1 MNPESKTIEQKY
13 IDQVAEM
20 RAIKSTR
27 QLSPNTTK
35 DYISAYRKLK
45 SILGEDI
52 TLYFNDFEGNTA
64 KIIAFGEKQKNPWK
78 ISRVR
83 NLYNAYINLMYAHNV
98 PDETTSK
105 YKLFLKNHQVAYQ
118 ESQKSN
124 ELTSESQIE
133 NMITYGEL
141 LDYISKLKKETQKDN
156 SPAYYDDV
164 LLILEISKV
173 LPYRINEFAH
183 MKYIENKDYNKL
195 TEDQKNESN
204 WLVKDGWDYFFHFK
218 QYETTKQRPSKIQ
231 QIDKPLAKII
241 RKHFNRYGSVSK
253 SKSMGYSDP
262 YNKPI
267 FIYDLQNNGA
277 YSPEQLSKLMI
288 RVSKEIIGKNVG
300 SAILRKVVVSHKYQ
314 ATKDQTQE
322 QEAFAKA
329 IGHSL
334 HVENLIYNKNIGE

>member
-13 IDQVAEM
+13 IDQVADM
-20 RAIKSTR
+20 RALKSTR

-52 TLYFNDFEGNTA
+52 TLYFNDYDGNIAKLEEEGL
-64 KIIAFGEKQKNPWK
+64 KP
-78 ISRVR
+78 SRIR
-83 NLYNAYINLMYAHNV
+83 NLFNAYINLMYAHKV

-105 YKLFLKNHQVAYQ
+105 YKSFLKKHQVAYQ
-118 ESQKSN
+118 DSQKSN

-141 LDYISKLKKETQKDN
+141 LDYISKLRTTIKTIPYTNRLPYQQ
-156 SPAYYDDV
+156 V
-164 LLILEISKV
+164 LFILEISKWK
-173 LPYRINEFAH
+173 PYRINEFAH
-183 MKYIENKDYNKL
+183 MMYIHNKDYNKMK
-195 TEDQKNESN
+195 EDEKNKHN
-204 WLVKDGWDYFFHFK
+204 WLVKKGWDYFFHFK
-218 QYETTKQRPSKIQ
+218 QYETTKQRPIKIQ
-231 QIDKPLAKII
+231 QIDKSLAKII
-241 RKHFNRYGSVSK
+241 RAFIRDNLDHEPDDESMPSFIDGNVSLF
-253 SKSMGYSDP
+253 G
-262 YNKPI
+262 N
-267 FIYDLQNNGA
+267 QT
-277 YSPEQLSKLMI
+277 PEQLSKLMI

-322 QEAFAKA
+322 QEAFAKS

-334 HVENLIYNKNIGE
+334 AVENLIYNKNIGE